1 MNAEEALRLVEKK
14 LYAATLGPE
23 RDKLTITHN
32 DHPALKIPASQQV
45 ADVILRQVLMGSV

>member
-45 ADVILRQVLMGSV
+45 ADVILRQVLMRSV